1 MFQVGNSLLGILL
14 FTGWLVDMSK
24 NGLVLVKPSSVV
36 VTGTATITTNGSVDF
51 SCTSLLLNGVFSSTY
66 DNYMMVISG
75 NTSTGSAA
83 FSGTFSSG
91 GVPETV
97 AKMRNAYFSSSSTGS
112 LPSAQV
118 GPLVY
123 VYINASWGTKTGG
136 SVSHIY
142 APYLAKNTM
151 VMTSD
156 VSSLAGGSDVP
167 RYLEVCNLTENHP
180 VQYDGLRLSAGANT
194 LNGRVAIY
202 GVRK

>member
-1 MFQVGNSLLGILL
+1 
-14 FTGWLVDMSK
+14 MSK

-75 NTSTGSAA
+75 NATTGGA
-83 FSGTFSSG
+83 FTGTFSSG
-91 GVPETV
+91 GVPETA
-97 AKMRNAYFSSSSTGS
+97 AKMRNAYFSQGGTGP

-123 VYINASWGTKTGG
+123 VYITASWGTKTGG

-151 VMTSD
+151 VMSSD
-156 VSSLAGGSDVP
+156 VSSLAGGNDVP
-167 RYLEVCNLTENHP
+167 RYFEVCNLTENHP

>member
-1 MFQVGNSLLGILL
+1 MGNSLLGILL

-75 NTSTGSAA
+75 NAAGSSAG
-83 FSGTFSSG
+83 FTGTFSSG

-97 AKMRNAYFSSSSTGS
+97 AKMRNAYFVQAGTGS

-123 VYINASWGTKTGG
+123 VYIHASWGTKTAG

-151 VMTSD
+151 VMSSD
-156 VSSLAGGSDVP
+156 VSTSSSGNDVP
-167 RYLEVCNLTENHP
+167 RYFEVCNLTENHP
-180 VQYDGLRLSAGANT
+180 VQYDGLRLSAGST

>member
-1 MFQVGNSLLGILL
+1 MFQVGNSLLAILL

-75 NTSTGSAA
+75 HTASQGG
-83 FSGTFSSG
+83 FEGTFSSG

-97 AKMRNAYFSSSSTGS
+97 AKMRNAYLVSSSTGA
-112 LPSAQV
+112 LPSIQS
-118 GPLVY
+118 GPLVQ
-123 VYINASWGTKTGG
+123 VYIAANWGTKTAG

-151 VMTSD
+151 VMSSD
-156 VSSLAGGSDVP
+156 VSSYSGGDVP
-167 RYLEVCNLTENHP
+167 RYLEVSNLTENHP
-180 VQYDGLRLSAGANT
+180 VQYDGLKLDSLAT
-194 LNGRVAIY
+194 CSGRVAIY